1 MADFSDIFETESPAT
16 KSTETRRA
24 TRSEFGTIQD
34 VQAGSKL
41 PSWQGT
47 FAHQRLLLVFADE
60 TTAKMENY
68 IEFMSTRCGF
78 YTAKLALNSHLAE
91 SETLSRAPVRQIVCL
106 VIFSASQPQRYMK
119 DYLDFLNQFDESV
132 DQLLLYCN
140 LSETE
145 TQIDQDLRNQ
155 FCSSAFPYRKSSI
168 AYTFGTSYGVGRFFD
183 KFKNDCN
190 LKWNRTVGLCDVL
203 ESLDMDQSSE
213 LYIKKPRSEKCFFP
227 REIFYPCSSQELI
240 KIAGIESFTNRV
252 DPDTLALYGDFIYL
266 NSRIQKPQALIVLNI
281 KLESG
286 KTNKSMHAD
295 WRRLL
300 WLLDK
305 LQFEVKDVQ
314 TDASSCSQLEECVKT
329 FADSE
334 LHGDSCCLVVLSEGW
349 LANSC
354 IGNISKSMAFGKLI
368 KGKPRLIIIQE
379 YQPKS
384 SEASDAAPK
393 SLPQFL
399 PDAVEAMRLQFRND
413 KPEVR
418 VHPLSGTVWCQSE
431 ASDTESDNATP
442 LIGSICE
449 TFINHSAIEDLVS
462 MISIINE
469 RLQDAPPTWC
479 VQTAKLFYVGNTEFT
494 GSGSASKAQSENTPE
509 NPAPATDPLANLQT
523 MQGLAAESD
532 RLRPILDQNNRPGV
546 ALILTEGL
554 FDKVRDYQMFLDFAG
569 FQVISERIDGIGA
582 SLREIVTSSVA
593 QSPLAVVLIVK
604 KHQVGAGVD
613 DVIACMSETATKHG
627 NSSLLIYFEI
637 LDTGEPP
644 SEIRLPNE
652 LPEKFSTVCYQGTR
666 DRIDLCLDL
675 FLKTPRKKP
684 KNCPI
689 VGYNFEKLRYRKK
702 EPKMMYRSSDGN
714 PGWKLALKWPEG
726 RNIRGDDIMKQDLF
740 RTASMRKKW
749 FPKKPILQNVTMQS
763 RALIVQNVVFKSS
776 EIRFGTQ
783 NDCQRLTDCLTGL
796 GFRVS
801 IRTNLTAVEILQTVQ
816 LFAGANDHG
825 RSCVLA
831 IMSHGYLGKILGCDE
846 RTVKEADIL
855 DQLSKGSGLQGR
867 SKFVV
872 FQACRPL
879 EEPHSSSSAER
890 LIRPY
895 PDMVI
900 AHCTSPEEFGYR
912 NHFEGSWF
920 VQSLCSV
927 LNECGAD
934 ADILSVITVVN
945 YMVLTCFNRSD
956 CKDERTQQPWWL
968 LQTRGAFVLGSGTP
982 MEEMGDTN
990 LISAA
995 DAGSRKCRATSIW
1008 KNLKAFFARS

>member
-1 MADFSDIFETESPAT
+1 ASFKMYRQYRSFPAGREH
-16 KSTETRRA
+16 SY
-24 TRSEFGTIQD
+24 S
-34 VQAGSKL
+34 L
-41 PSWQGT
+41 M
-47 FAHQRLLLVFADE
+47 RLQQ
-60 TTAKMENY
+60 KMDSY
-68 IEFMSTRCGF
+68 IEFMSSRCGF
-78 YTAKLALNSHLAE
+78 YTEKLALNSHLAE

-155 FCSSAFPYRKSSI
+155 FCSSAFPYR
-168 AYTFGTSYGVGRFFD
+168 
-183 KFKNDCN
+183 N
-190 LKWNRTVGLCDVL
+190 
-203 ESLDMDQSSE
+203 
-213 LYIKKPRSEKCFFP
+213 
-227 REIFYPCSSQELI
+227 SQELI

-300 WLLDK
+300 WLFDK

-349 LANSC
+349 LESSC
-354 IGNISKSMAFGKLI
+354 IDSISKSMAFGKLI

-442 LIGSICE
+442 LIDHLRDFHQSLSHRGFGFDDFNHQRE
-449 TFINHSAIEDLVS
+449 TAG
-462 MISIINE
+462 
-469 RLQDAPPTWC
+469 RPTH
-479 VQTAKLFYVGNTEFT
+479 L
-494 GSGSASKAQSENTPE
+494 
-509 NPAPATDPLANLQT
+509 T

-582 SLREIVTSSVA
+582 SLREIVTSSAA

-613 DVIACMSETATKHG
+613 D
-627 NSSLLIYFEI
+627 
-637 LDTGEPP
+637 
-644 SEIRLPNE
+644 
-652 LPEKFSTVCYQGTR
+652 
-666 DRIDLCLDL
+666 
-675 FLKTPRKKP
+675 
-684 KNCPI
+684 
-689 VGYNFEKLRYRKK
+689 
-702 EPKMMYRSSDGN
+702 
-714 PGWKLALKWPEG
+714 
-726 RNIRGDDIMKQDLF
+726 
-740 RTASMRKKW
+740 
-749 FPKKPILQNVTMQS
+749 
-763 RALIVQNVVFKSS
+763 
-776 EIRFGTQ
+776 
-783 NDCQRLTDCLTGL
+783 
-796 GFRVS
+796 
-801 IRTNLTAVEILQTVQ
+801 
-816 LFAGANDHG
+816 
-825 RSCVLA
+825 
-831 IMSHGYLGKILGCDE
+831 
-846 RTVKEADIL
+846 
-855 DQLSKGSGLQGR
+855 
-867 SKFVV
+867 
-872 FQACRPL
+872 
-879 EEPHSSSSAER
+879 
-890 LIRPY
+890 
-895 PDMVI
+895 
-900 AHCTSPEEFGYR
+900 
-912 NHFEGSWF
+912 
-920 VQSLCSV
+920 
-927 LNECGAD
+927 
-934 ADILSVITVVN
+934 
-945 YMVLTCFNRSD
+945 
-956 CKDERTQQPWWL
+956 
-968 LQTRGAFVLGSGTP
+968 
-982 MEEMGDTN
+982 
-990 LISAA
+990 
-995 DAGSRKCRATSIW
+995 
-1008 KNLKAFFARS
+1008 